1 MTKEYK
7 IKGMACQHC
16 KNNVEKHLAKVPGVE
31 SVEVNLD
38 KAVATVS
45 GNAEPKEIIDAIELA
60 GYEFVSVN

>member
-16 KNNVEKHLAKVPGVE
+16 KNNVEKQLAKVPGVE

-38 KAVATVS
+38 KAIAIVS
-45 GNAEPKEIIDAIELA
+45 GNVEPQEIIDAIQLA